1 MADINEYSNQTAKR
15 TVSFSNLS
23 QREAEIIL
31 GFKLRDF
38 YDSQT
43 QIEQFITTAAPE
55 QLKNKIFGRL
65 IDCIGSEGFPVATIC
80 PMNQSVVKANIGIIL
95 QAMVAYSQRTMN
107 HDDLMLKREIEI
119 ISDSLGRGLTQM
131 LLTLKSMW
139 DVNNDQKMVHGFL
152 TTAINW
158 QLVTYDGQTW
168 KLSEPSTLLL
178 ANMRKQEDRWLK
190 NNTQILDAIYSILAS
205 I

>member
-1 MADINEYSNQTAKR
+1 
-15 TVSFSNLS
+15 
-23 QREAEIIL
+23 
-31 GFKLRDF
+31 
-38 YDSQT
+38 
-43 QIEQFITTAAPE
+43 
-55 QLKNKIFGRL
+55 
-65 IDCIGSEGFPVATIC
+65 
-80 PMNQSVVKANIGIIL
+80 MNRSVVKANIGIIL

-119 ISDSLGRGLTQM
+119 ISKDEQFGGTMEFAVTQMNDIEATRYVLVVETIVDSLGRGLTQM

-139 DVNNDQKMVHGFL
+139 DVNNDKKMVYGFL

-190 NNTQILDAIYSILAS
+190 NNTQILDVIYSILAS

>member
-1 MADINEYSNQTAKR
+1 M
-15 TVSFSNLS
+15 VSFSNLS

-31 GFKLRDF
+31 RFKLRDF

-55 QLKNKIFGRL
+55 QLKKKIFDRL
-65 IDCIGSEGFPVATIC
+65 IDS
-80 PMNQSVVKANIGIIL
+80 NIGIIL

-119 ISDSLGRGLTQM
+119 ISKDEQFGGTMEFAVTQMNDIEATRYVLVVETIVDSLGRGLTQM

-139 DVNNDQKMVHGFL
+139 DVNNDKKMVYGFL

-190 NNTQILDAIYSILAS
+190 NNTQILDVIYSILAS

>member
-1 MADINEYSNQTAKR
+1 
-15 TVSFSNLS
+15 
-23 QREAEIIL
+23 
-31 GFKLRDF
+31 
-38 YDSQT
+38 
-43 QIEQFITTAAPE
+43 
-55 QLKNKIFGRL
+55 
-65 IDCIGSEGFPVATIC
+65 
-80 PMNQSVVKANIGIIL
+80 
-95 QAMVAYSQRTMN
+95 MVAYSQRTMN

-119 ISDSLGRGLTQM
+119 ISKDEQFGGTMEFAVTQMNDIEATRYVLVVETIVDSLGRGLTQM

-139 DVNNDQKMVHGFL
+139 DVNNDKKMVYGFL

-190 NNTQILDAIYSILAS
+190 NNTQILDVIYSILAS